1 MGQAK
6 ALLPVPPQGTP
17 LVLHIIQR
25 LTPLVGQVLV
35 VANDPSLAREA
46 NLPASVPVLADRY
59 PEAGTLGGIATG
71 LGACN
76 DWTMMVAC
84 DMPFLNPVLF
94 AYLQQLAR
102 EQEGGRDCW
111 DAVVPFTAGYAE
123 PLHALYHR
131 RCLPAIEARL
141 AKQER
146 RANCFYSDIHVRRVE
161 EAELRPY
168 DPQLLSFVNINTPEE
183 WQQALRLFNSRS
195 LN

>member
-17 LVLHIIQR
+17 LLLHIIQR
-25 LTPLVGQVLV
+25 LAPLVGQALV

-46 NLPASVPVLADRY
+46 DLPASVSVLADRY
-59 PEAGTLGGIATG
+59 PETGTLGGIATG
-71 LGACN
+71 LGECS
-76 DWTMMVAC
+76 DWAMMVAC
-84 DMPFLNPVLF
+84 DMPFLNPPLF
-94 AYLQQLAR
+94 AYLQELAR
-102 EQEGGRDCW
+102 EQEMGQDRW

-141 AKQER
+141 ANRER
-146 RANCFYSDIHVRRVE
+146 RANCFYPDVRVRHVE
-161 EAELRPY
+161 EAELRIH

-183 WQQALRLFNSRS
+183 WQQALQIFNSHA
-195 LN
+195 LH